1 MFECFFFCGTS
12 ASAVIRKAVTSAVGA
27 ASSSGVRKTSIG
39 SSLGTWSSYKGK
51 MHKIKSQGDS
61 LSEQNRLSTS
71 KPIEGKF
78 TNPSGKQ
85 FFVNVYTKT
94 SDEGL
99 EVNYVKSVDGE
110 EMVVTSIGGGRYIR
124 SLATVE
130 EIELLD
136 KKKSGLLK
144 TGIDTLGRYN
154 LVVVSD
160 GNSGGEVA
168 YQINNGTWR
177 SVYRDNTGSGKKSGE
192 NGNIYL
198 EQQVDINK
206 FSDHIKNKLFEYI
219 EEIISSSSTEGFD
232 APKTGK

>member
-1 MFECFFFCGTS
+1 
-12 ASAVIRKAVTSAVGA
+12 
-27 ASSSGVRKTSIG
+27 
-39 SSLGTWSSYKGK
+39 
-51 MHKIKSQGDS
+51 
-61 LSEQNRLSTS
+61 
-71 KPIEGKF
+71 
-78 TNPSGKQ
+78 
-85 FFVNVYTKT
+85 
-94 SDEGL
+94 
-99 EVNYVKSVDGE
+99 
-110 EMVVTSIGGGRYIR
+110 MVVTSIGGGRYIR

-206 FSDHIKNKLFEYI
+206 FPDHIKNKLFEYI
-219 EEIISSSSTEGFD
+219 EEIISSSSTEGFY